1 MIQFNNVGKTY
12 AKGRTALHDV
22 SFLLGRGE
30 MAFLTGHSGA
40 GKSTLLKL
48 IAAIERPSIGQIT
61 VNDMSLGRTRRRDIP
76 ALRRSLGMIFQNYK
90 LVEDRTVF
98 ENIALPLIV
107 SGEFDRNEIGRRA
120 RAALDRVGLLDKER
134 DYPASLSGGEQQ
146 RVGIARAIV
155 HRPQLLLA
163 DEPTGNL
170 DPALSREVMMMFEQF
185 NDLGTTVLI
194 ATHDY
199 DLIERMGYRV
209 LTLSEGRMIGQERL
223 MHS

>member
-1 MIQFNNVGKTY
+1 
-12 AKGRTALHDV
+12 
-22 SFLLGRGE
+22 
-30 MAFLTGHSGA
+30 MARHA
-40 GKSTLLKL
+40 
-48 IAAIERPSIGQIT
+48 
-61 VNDMSLGRTRRRDIP
+61 
-76 ALRRSLGMIFQNYK
+76 Y
-90 LVEDRTVF
+90 
-98 ENIALPLIV
+98 
-107 SGEFDRNEIGRRA
+107 GRRA